1 MSVTGPT
8 LADATPTIRVLLADD
23 HPVVRG
29 GLKQLIDSQSDMCV
43 IGEAV
48 DGEEAWRTATSLG
61 PDVLVVDV
69 SMPVIDGVEATR
81 RVKRDRPS
89 VRVLALTVHEERL
102 YLTQL
107 LRAGASGY
115 VLKRTAAEEL
125 LRAIRMVAKGDTY
138 IDPALAG
145 TLIEG
150 YLDSQLSSQP
160 TSEALS
166 EREREVLIH
175 IAKGFSNREIAAE
188 LALSVKTVET
198 YKARM
203 SEKLGLR
210 TRVEI
215 VKFAARQGWLAD

>member
-1 MSVTGPT
+1 M
-8 LADATPTIRVLLADD
+8 IRVMLADD

-48 DGEEAWRTATSLG
+48 DGEDAWRSATSLG
-61 PDVLVVDV
+61 PDVLVLDL
-69 SMPVIDGVEATR
+69 SMPVLDGVEATR

-125 LRAIRMVAKGDTY
+125 LRAIRMVARGDTY

-150 YLDSQLSSQP
+150 YLDSQLSNQP

-215 VKFAARQGWLAD
+215 VKFAAQQGWLAD